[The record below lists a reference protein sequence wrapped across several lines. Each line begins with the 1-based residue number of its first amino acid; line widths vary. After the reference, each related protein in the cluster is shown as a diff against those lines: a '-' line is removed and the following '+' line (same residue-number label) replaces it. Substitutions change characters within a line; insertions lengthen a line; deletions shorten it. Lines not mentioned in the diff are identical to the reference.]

1 MRRTA
6 CSGCLGLRMRVK
18 GEESRGF
25 TCQSHGTDA
34 LVRNFL
40 RYQALSAEVA
50 ATLAVAEERDALA
63 PMVILA

>member
-1 MRRTA
+1 MF
-6 CSGCLGLRMRVK
+6 GVN
-18 GEESRGF
+18 GEESRGVTF
-25 TCQSHGTDA
+25 QSHGTYHGTEV

-40 RYQALSAEVA
+40 RFQALSAEVA